1 MPRPFVLA
9 HCFVLESHPMAK
21 FRITF
26 RLALVFPLLLNLFCW
41 PQDSASNMAEQTSPL
56 PVQRIDPLLAKSQSL
71 LEKGNV
77 SDAEHSVRQYL
88 EQHPMSADAHYLLG
102 LILFKQV
109 KPKESL
115 GEYTEGAKYRDPSP
129 YDLEI
134 VALNYVLLADYTEA
148 DKWLAKSLTL
158 QPKNWEGWYYL
169 GRTKYNENRFA
180 EAIRAFQECLK
191 LSPENVKAEDNLGLS
206 YAGLGQIDAAMAAY
220 KQAIAWQA
228 QLLIKNPG
236 PYLDLGTLLREQN
249 RDAEAIP
256 YLVHAAEIAPQ
267 DSKVHQ
273 ELGKGY
279 EHQNQ
284 LAKAQVELEKAAA
297 LTPDDAALHFVLG
310 KIYRKQGMIEKAKAE
325 FDRSETLRG
334 TRALRDA
341 VR

>member
-1 MPRPFVLA
+1 MG
-9 HCFVLESHPMAK
+9 K

-26 RLALVFPLLLNLFCW
+26 RLVFPLLLSVFCW
-41 PQDSASNMAEQTSPL
+41 PQDSASNIAEQTSPL
-56 PVQRIDPLLAKSQSL
+56 PAQRIDPQLAESQAL
-71 LEKGNV
+71 FEKGNV

-88 EQHPMSADAHYLLG
+88 GQHPRSADAHYLLG

-109 KPKESL
+109 KPKDSL
-115 GEYTEGAKYRDPSP
+115 AEYTEGAKYRDPSA

-134 VALNYVLLADYTEA
+134 VALNYVLLADYAHA
-148 DKWLAKSLTL
+148 DEWLAKSLTL

-169 GRTKYNENRFA
+169 GRTKYNENHFD
-180 EAIRAFQECLK
+180 EAVHAFQECLK

-206 YAGLGQIDAAMAAY
+206 YAGLGQIDDAMAAY

-236 PYLDLGTLLREQN
+236 PYLDLGTLLVDQN
-249 RDAEAIP
+249 RDAEAIS
-256 YLVHAAEIAPQ
+256 YLVHAAETAPQ

-273 ELGKGY
+273 VLGKAY

-284 LAKAQVELEKAAA
+284 LAKAQAELEKAVA

-310 KIYRKQGMIEKAKAE
+310 KLYRKQGMIEKAKAE
-325 FDRSETLRG
+325 FDRSEALRG
-334 TRALRDA
+334 TRALPDT